1 MYGKMIYSYNV
12 VNGYKNINFA
22 LLGGAALLNI
32 IINLILIPKY
42 GILGA
47 GMASTV
53 SYMLCGISF
62 LLYFT
67 KKTGVQLKEM
77 IIINR
82 NDVYLLKSLF
92 KDKNKEQKRC
102 QKY

>member
-42 GILGA
+42 GILIDYYDAIELINNKADEDNSNFTIGDIEKFGA
-47 GMASTV
+47 
-53 SYMLCGISF
+53 
-62 LLYFT
+62 LLRE
-67 KKTGVQLKEM
+67 VNPIIEADKE
-77 IIINR
+77 N
-82 NDVYLLKSLF
+82 NDEDS
-92 KDKNKEQKRC
+92 N
-102 QKY
+102 